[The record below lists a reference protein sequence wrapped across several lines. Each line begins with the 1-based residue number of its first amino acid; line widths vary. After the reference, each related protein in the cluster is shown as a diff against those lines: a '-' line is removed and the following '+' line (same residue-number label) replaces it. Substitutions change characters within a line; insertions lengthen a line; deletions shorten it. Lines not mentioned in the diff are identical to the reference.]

1 LLVRSSNNQKLSSYI
16 LCGRNSSALIGEI
29 FLLRTE
35 FLIDTLFT
43 GIVEGTG
50 IVKSI
55 VKIKDTKRTADNTI
69 SIDLGNLSKGLQVGA
84 SVSVNGTCLTATKI
98 VKSTAFFEVVKETM
112 KRTSLGM
119 LKVGEHVN
127 LERSLKI
134 SDRIE
139 GHMVLGH
146 IDDVGRIKD
155 IVKIPTETKIMIEVS
170 KDVTKFLVPKG
181 SVALD
186 GISFTIVDVWKNK
199 FSIALVPHT
208 LDVTTFKTKH
218 KGDKVNIE
226 IDILSK
232 YVAKFLPHYL

>member
-1 LLVRSSNNQKLSSYI
+1 M
-16 LCGRNSSALIGEI
+16 
-29 FLLRTE
+29 
-35 FLIDTLFT
+35 FT

-55 VKIKDTKRTADNTI
+55 VKIKDTNRTADNRI
-69 SIDLGNLSKGLQVGA
+69 GIDLRKLSKGLQVGD
-84 SVSVNGTCLTATKI
+84 SVNVNGTCLTSTRI
-98 VKSTAFFEVVKETM
+98 LKSIAYFEAVKETM

-119 LKVGEHVN
+119 LKVGDHVN

-139 GHMVLGH
+139 GHIVLGH
-146 IDDVGRIKD
+146 IDGVGQIED
-155 IVKIPTETKIMIEVS
+155 IVKIPSETKIWINVR
-170 KDVTKFLVPKG
+170 KDIAKFLVPKG

-186 GISFTIVDVWKNK
+186 GISFTIVDIIKSK

-208 LDVTTFKTKH
+208 LAVTTFKNKQ

-232 YVAKFLPHYL
+232 YVAKLLPQN